1 MANSNSDH
9 VVTAKRILVADPI
22 HEQGRVLLAARPGLT
37 VDVVAGLDERALI
50 QKIGDYDALIV
61 RSKTRVTA
69 PVIAAGSRLKVIGRA
84 GIGVDNI
91 DVAAATERG
100 IVVFNTPDA
109 NATTTAE
116 LALAHLLSLSRH
128 LPQADRS
135 VRRGDWKPGDFV
147 GTELAEKTVGIIG
160 FGTIGR
166 IVARRCLAFRMR
178 VLAFDPYVVAD
189 VIRETGA
196 EPADLD
202 KLLASSDYVT
212 LHCPLSD
219 ATRNLLDAF
228 RFSKMKPGARLINC
242 ARGEL
247 VDEAALVEALASG
260 QLAGAALD
268 VYAKEPPANSPL
280 LALDNVVLTPH
291 VGASTKEAQQAVS
304 VKIAEHVAAFL
315 ETGAAQSAVNL
326 PRIAGD
332 QVIRARPYQQLA
344 LALGRLLSA
353 LVPGPIAE
361 LEVALFGLIADVDPR
376 PITAGALTGLLGK
389 RLAMPV
395 NEVNATTLAQRQG
408 IAVREVRSQ
417 EARGYL
423 SLVELRAKT
432 GTETTSVVGTLLGES
447 HPRLVCIDD
456 YHVEAVP
463 EGCLIFTRHD
473 DRPGVVGALGSIL
486 GRENINIS
494 RMQVGT
500 AEGKTEAI
508 ALVGVSAPLPPAAI
522 EEVRAIPAVR
532 QAIQIEL

>member
-1 MANSNSDH
+1 MPKPHSDR
-9 VVTAKRILVADPI
+9 AAPGKRILVADPI
-22 HEQGRVLLAARPGLT
+22 HEQGRAFLASRPGLS
-37 VDVVAGLDERALI
+37 VDVVTGLDEPALS
-50 QKIGDYDALIV
+50 QRIGDYDALIV

-69 PVIAAGSRLKVIGRA
+69 GIIEAATRLKAIGRA

-116 LALAHLLSLSRH
+116 LALAHLLSLSRY

-135 VRRGDWKPGDFV
+135 VRRGEWKPGNFV
-147 GTELAEKTVGIIG
+147 GNELAEKTVGVVG

-178 VLAFDPYVVAD
+178 VLAFDPFVVPD

-202 KLLASSDYVT
+202 TLLASSDYVT
-212 LHCPLSD
+212 LHCPLND
-219 ATRNLLDAF
+219 ATRNLLDAS
-228 RFSKMKPGARLINC
+228 RLAKMKRGARIINC
-242 ARGEL
+242 ARGGL
-247 VDEAALVEALASG
+247 VDETALVEALKNG
-260 QLAGAALD
+260 RLAGAALD
-268 VYAKEPPANSPL
+268 VYATEPPKASPL
-280 LALDNVVLTPH
+280 LELDNVVMTPH
-291 VGASTKEAQQAVS
+291 LGASTEEAQQAVS
-304 VKIAEHVAAFL
+304 IKIAEHVVAFL
-315 ETGAAQSAVNL
+315 ETGAAQGAVNL
-326 PRIAGD
+326 PRIPTD
-332 QVIRARPYQQLA
+332 QLIRARPYQQLA
-344 LALGRLLSA
+344 QALGRLLSA

-361 LEVALFGLIADVDPR
+361 LEVALFGRIADVDPR
-376 PITAGALTGLLGK
+376 LITGGALTGLLGK

-395 NEVNATTLAQRQG
+395 NQVNAMTLAHRQG
-408 IAVREVRSQ
+408 IAVREVRS
-417 EARGYL
+417 EAARDYL
-423 SLVELRAKT
+423 SLIELRAKT
-432 GTETTSVVGTLLGES
+432 GETQTSVAGTLLGES

-494 RMQVGT
+494 GMQVGI
-500 AEGKTEAI
+500 AEGRPEAI
-508 ALVGVSAPLPPAAI
+508 ALIGVSAPLPAKAL
-522 EEVRAIPAVR
+522 EEVRAIPAIR